1 MNDKVAFNIPSCY
14 LLDVA
19 FGNVGATGVI
29 FSNEINANL
38 NEEDD
43 FSDLINPS
51 HRADFVLCKEL

>member
-19 FGNVGATGVI
+19 FGNVRATGVV

-43 FSDLINPS
+43 FSDLVNPS
-51 HRADFVLCKEL
+51 H